1 MTMVKLEGT
10 PGSDGRAALAS
21 SLREGNARATAEITH
36 TISVP
41 SSVSISPAQYT

>member
-1 MTMVKLEGT
+1 MTMVKARGNPWIRRT
-10 PGSDGRAALAS
+10 RARCR
-21 SLREGNARATAEITH
+21 LRACAEITH